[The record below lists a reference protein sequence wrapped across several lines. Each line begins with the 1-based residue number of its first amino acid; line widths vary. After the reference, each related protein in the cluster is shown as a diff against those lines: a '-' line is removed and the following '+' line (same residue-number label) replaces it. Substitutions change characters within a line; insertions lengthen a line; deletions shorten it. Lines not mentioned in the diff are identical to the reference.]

1 MRLAAMRRLE
11 RQLGQGVSNT
21 SAFCWAAISRLR
33 THRAAESSV
42 STAWAGVEPQQ
53 FQSGMST
60 RRMSRALQT
69 AWVDIS

>member
-1 MRLAAMRRLE
+1 MRLEAMRRFE
-11 RQLGQGVSNT
+11 RQLGQGVSSS

-33 THRAAESSV
+33 THNAAESSV

-53 FQSGMST
+53 FQSGIST
-60 RRMSRALQT
+60 SLMSRALHT